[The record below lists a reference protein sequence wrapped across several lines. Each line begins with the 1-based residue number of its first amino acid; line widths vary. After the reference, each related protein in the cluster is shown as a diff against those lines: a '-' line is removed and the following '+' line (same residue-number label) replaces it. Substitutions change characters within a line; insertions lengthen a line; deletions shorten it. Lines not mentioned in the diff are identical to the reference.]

1 MNNIT
6 FYPATLFLHLI
17 YCQHH
22 ISILTYLLQSWRRA
36 KMIKRP
42 WDRFYLKKGIMD
54 LSSSGAPKRTPQ
66 LAQWTQH
73 YFQANWQ
80 PAAALGNDPPE
91 EDLVSMLWAEWQKAP
106 QVPLVMDQMLVL
118 SSPASTVPAQ
128 PRDACRPSSRV
139 NRTACHAPGWK
150 NHGEPSR
157 LSPTS
162 RTVSK

>member
-1 MNNIT
+1 M

-66 LAQWTQH
+66 LAQ
-73 YFQANWQ
+73 
-80 PAAALGNDPPE
+80 
-91 EDLVSMLWAEWQKAP
+91 
-106 QVPLVMDQMLVL
+106 
-118 SSPASTVPAQ
+118 
-128 PRDACRPSSRV
+128 
-139 NRTACHAPGWK
+139 
-150 NHGEPSR
+150 
-157 LSPTS
+157 
-162 RTVSK
+162 